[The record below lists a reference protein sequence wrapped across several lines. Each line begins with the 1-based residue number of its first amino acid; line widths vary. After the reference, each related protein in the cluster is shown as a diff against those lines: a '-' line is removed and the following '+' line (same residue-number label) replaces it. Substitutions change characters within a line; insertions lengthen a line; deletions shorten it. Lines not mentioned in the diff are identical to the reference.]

1 MRTVL
6 RSRPKRW
13 AAGAAPWTFTY
24 ASMAQRSR
32 TFPRY
37 GDFLDCTA
45 IVDPLSWHRLSVPTW
60 RVPFLS
66 KYFIH
71 GLEVNR
77 ARRLRQLE
85 QENTRLLA
93 LKELVGQKA

>member
-1 MRTVL
+1 
-6 RSRPKRW
+6 
-13 AAGAAPWTFTY
+13 
-24 ASMAQRSR
+24 
-32 TFPRY
+32 
-37 GDFLDCTA
+37 
-45 IVDPLSWHRLSVPTW
+45 
-60 RVPFLS
+60 LS